1 MSMFITDLD
10 LRVLRDDRGLPLRS
24 RDGKQLYMVLQTLI
38 YASDIA
44 GVVAIPAGFVTDLG
58 SVPRLPVIY
67 LLFGD
72 AFQSAAVVHDFLYS
86 AKSGPTVSR
95 KMADDVLREACAV
108 IGEPAWRRNAVWAAV
123 RAAGSGRF
131 ESRESFESAPA

>member
-1 MSMFITDLD
+1 MSMFVTELQ
-10 LRVLRDDRGLPLRS
+10 LQVLRDARGLPLRS
-24 RDGKQLYMVLQTLI
+24 REGKQLYMVLQTFI

-44 GVVAIPAGFVTDLG
+44 GVIAVPAGFVTDLG
-58 SVPRLPVIY
+58 SVPRLPIIY

-72 AFQSAAVVHDFLYS
+72 AFPWAAVVHDFLYS

-95 KMADDVLREACAV
+95 KMADDVLREACEV

-123 RAAGSGRF
+123 RAAGGSRF
-131 ESRESFESAPA
+131 ECRG